1 MTDPRFRAVDH
12 AGTMDPIEQ
21 MAEEGHLIGPP
32 SSTWRSAGRRL
43 LRRRTGVAGLIII
56 GLLVLVAIFAPLLA
70 PYDPEVGL
78 LGEEGEER
86 RSAPCIHIFGCP
98 EDQPQHI
105 MGLDSNA
112 RDVFS
117 RIVYGS
123 RVSLTIGF
131 TTVTAAIL
139 VGAVLGAIAGFWG
152 GMLDNSVMRVMDVVL
167 GFPGAA
173 SRHRHRCGARAR
185 SDQRPAGNCHRFH
198 PRLRQGDA
206 RLGPPDQGTRLR
218 GGL

>member
-1 MTDPRFRAVDH
+1 M
-12 AGTMDPIEQ
+12 
-21 MAEEGHLIGPP
+21 
-32 SSTWRSAGRRL
+32 
-43 LRRRTGVAGLIII
+43 AGLIII
-56 GLLVLVAIFAPLLA
+56 GFLVLVAIFAPLLA

-86 RSAPCIHIFGCP
+86 RSAPCIHMFGCP

-131 TTVTAAIL
+131 TTVTAAVL

-152 GMLDNSVMRVMDVVL
+152 GLARQL
-167 GFPGAA
+167 GDAGYG
-173 SRHRHRCGARAR
+173 RGARVSR
-185 SDQRPAGNCHRFH
+185 RCFSPS
-198 PRLRQGDA
+198 PSLRCS
-206 RLGPPDQGTRLR
+206 GPV
-218 GGL
+218 